1 MLDRAGNRAGSALRP
16 PGIARDLP
24 RTRRREMVRRLQ
36 PSRSMRRE
44 PGKSARSME
53 TFRPPTVQ
61 RAPGRGSAVQRRYG
75 GADQAAAP
83 PEAEEIHRSARR
95 GISGSAT
102 DLPFLDVIQ
111 QSFGPHDIGGVR
123 AHTDGAAWEASA
135 AMGAS
140 AYATGDHI
148 AFGGTPDLHT
158 AAHEAAHVVQQRG
171 GVQLKGGV
179 GEEGDFHERHADA
192 VADRVVRGASAVD
205 LLDEV
210 ATAPASSGS
219 PVGGVQRRAIQ
230 LQQAGGAPSP
240 RLEAFSRIHY
250 YAMPGLLRALEGLRP
265 FTAEDYELARRHYG
279 PRLVVAMKTVQTRAP
294 WGSGELSA
302 LPADQQRDIQSYLG
316 VSNMLP
322 EGDAGFSSVWN
333 AHPHDYK
340 PDPTQNTSSEE
351 VREEHGMPSVFQN
364 TCACR
369 LSVMLNGTGNPIT
382 PAKTR
387 AAGIARAP
395 FYSEKTKQYYIIA
408 ANEMWAYLSR
418 HFRGPDVVF
427 PARGEYRTAEEFD
440 AVFMTE
446 IIPHIIGR
454 KGIVAF
460 ETIFGYGGTGHV
472 DVFDGAT
479 LSDSNTWYACHRL
492 RLWYVVVP

>member
-1 MLDRAGNRAGSALRP
+1 
-16 PGIARDLP
+16 
-24 RTRRREMVRRLQ
+24 MVRYLQ

-44 PGKSARSME
+44 PGKSARSIDIKA
-53 TFRPPTVQ
+53 RPPVQ
-61 RAPGRGSAVQRRYG
+61 CAPGRLSAIQRRYG
-75 GADQAAAP
+75 DVDPAAAP
-83 PEAEEIHRSARR
+83 PQADETHRAARR
-95 GISGSAT
+95 GIAGSAT
-102 DLPFLDVIQ
+102 ELPFLDVIQ
-111 QSFGPHDIGGVR
+111 QSFGPHDIGDVR
-123 AHTDGAAWEASA
+123 AHTDGAAQEASA
-135 AMGAS
+135 ELGAS
-140 AYATGDHI
+140 AYATGDHV

-158 AAHEAAHVVQQRG
+158 AAHEAAHVVQQRA

-192 VADRVVRGASAVD
+192 VADRVVRGESAAS
-205 LLDEV
+205 LLDQV
-210 ATAPASSGS
+210 AAAEPSSSPS
-219 PVGGVQRRAIQ
+219 PVGGVQRRAVQ
-230 LQQAGGAPSP
+230 FQETAGATSP

-294 WGSGELSA
+294 WGSGELST
-302 LPADQQRDIQSYLG
+302 LPPDQQRDIENYLG

-340 PDPTQNTSSEE
+340 SDQAQNTTGEE
-351 VREEHGMPSVFQN
+351 VRGEHGLPAAFQN

-369 LSVMLNGTGNPIT
+369 MSVMLNGTGNPIT
-382 PAKTR
+382 PASVK

-408 ANEMWAYLSR
+408 ANEMWAYLSK
-418 HFRGPDVVF
+418 HFRGPDLVF
-427 PARGEYRTAEEFD
+427 PARGEFKSVEEFN
-440 AVFMTE
+440 AAFMPE

-479 LSDSNTWYACHRL
+479 LSDSNAWYACRRL